1 MEVGKEKCKV
11 LAYNP
16 SGCGLSVLPGKLL
29 NGGMHN
35 DPNPLVVLEDGSHG
49 LCTEV
54 LGTAGEED
62 SFYLL
67 VIKMPARI
75 QLGERVTGMLDGSRC
90 AFAACIKL
98 RFAYEKRVP
107 PNTVSHLVCCAA
119 CCRLQTGHQAWTHWD
134 HLSDRQAFFEAC
146 VSYDLRS
153 LRHQVIWTGSDE
165 RRSIGRE

>member
-1 MEVGKEKCKV
+1 MPSKSGRTSNGIEILEAILEMTRHILGVIEARLMEVGKEKCKV

-16 SGCGLSVLPGKLL
+16 SGCGLSVLPGKPL

-75 QLGERVTGMLDGSRC
+75 QLGERVTSMLDGSRS
-90 AFAACIKL
+90 AFAAFIKL
-98 RFAYEKRVP
+98 RFAYEKRVS

-119 CCRLQTGHQAWTHWD
+119 CAGFRQPIKPGHTGT
-134 HLSDRQAFFEAC
+134 
-146 VSYDLRS
+146 
-153 LRHQVIWTGSDE
+153 T
-165 RRSIGRE
+165 